1 MTRNPSPD
9 LAIALTVIVIVYL
22 TEVLTVLLV
31 FGIIAIWG

>member
-1 MTRNPSPD
+1 MIRNPPPD
-9 LAIALTVIVIVYL
+9 LAIALAVMGYL